1 MLFDWQSE
9 LRPFCPLRPSNPSMR
24 ELRNNHRVR
33 LGLLA
38 CLAVLAM
45 GSWVVAANAA
55 LPQDG
60 GGPTGARPAPVI
72 YRPPGLSFSKAVP
85 LVVALH
91 ASGGTPASFE
101 AKTGWDKVANAH
113 GFVVAYLGSA
123 APAWKDTSNIGYI
136 SSEITSIEQSQHIDA
151 RRVYE
156 TGFSAGAYISYGV
169 GCQLSR
175 QVAAIAPVSDSMPP
189 QTCHLARPVSEFVI
203 SGTNDLIPLA
213 GVPRLGFP
221 PMQSVEALWRKLDG
235 CPAGNNTVK
244 SSTSGAISNT
254 TWGSCADGSAVQLD
268 IINGGIHIWPGSS
281 GTQGTPDGQ
290 INAASVI
297 WSFFSQHFA
306 GSLKLP
312 SATVTRVR
320 VHKAGTRRS
329 LLTTFRL
336 HEGNVTVSA
345 FAYRGGHR
353 VASQG
358 AKFSQAG
365 APTMSLRLPG
375 RVHPGHYT
383 ERLTLRDAYGRS
395 VTVSR
400 GVNVT

>member
-1 MLFDWQSE
+1 
-9 LRPFCPLRPSNPSMR
+9 MR
-24 ELRNNHRVR
+24 ELRNSHRVK
-33 LGLLA
+33 LSLLA

-45 GSWVVAANAA
+45 ASWVVAANAA
-55 LPQDG
+55 LPHDG
-60 GGPTGARPAPVI
+60 GAPSGARPAPVV

-136 SSEITSIEQSQHIDA
+136 SSEISSIEKSQHIDA

-189 QTCHLARPVSEFVI
+189 QSCHLARPVSEFVI
-203 SGTNDLIPLA
+203 TGTNDLIPLA

-221 PMQSVEALWRKLDG
+221 SMQNVEALWRKLDG
-235 CPAGNNTVK
+235 CPGNGPK

-268 IINGGIHIWPGSS
+268 IINGGIHVWPGSS
-281 GTQGTPDGQ
+281 GLAQTTPDSQ
-290 INAASVI
+290 MNASAVI
-297 WSFFSQHFA
+297 WSFFSKHFA
-306 GSLKLP
+306 GSLKVP
-312 SATVTRVR
+312 SATVTRVQ

-329 LLTTFRL
+329 LITTFRL
-336 HEGNVTVSA
+336 GEGNVTVSA

-365 APTMSLRLPG
+365 TATMRLRLPG
-375 RVHPGHYT
+375 RVNPGHYT